1 MSVKLVVGDCTLNV
15 VSAYAPQAGLDEEA
29 KRHFLGSKARDTNG
43 YKLWYSE
50 VVKGKNE
57 VGILVDRDIIE
68 SVVKVRSS
76 AGGYVEVY
84 GGFGFGVRNG
94 GGTSLLQFTKAFELM
109 IANSSFSKR
118 EEHLVTFQC
127 IVVKIQIDY
136 FLLIKYDRGL
146 YEDCKVIPG
155 ETLATQHR
163 LLVMDVGIIIR
174 RKKRAACS
182 RPRVRWGALTKDK
195 AQKLEGRLSAIG
207 TWKSSGDA
215 SAMWMMIANCVGGGE
230 IGVKGLERF
239 LGLTQR

>member
-155 ETLATQHR
+155 TGGK
-163 LLVMDVGIIIR
+163 VGDKKLYQMAKVIE
-174 RKKRAACS
+174 RKARNLDQ
-182 RPRVRWGALTKDK
+182 VRCIKDK
-195 AQKLEGRLSAIG
+195 DGRVLIGEAQIKQRWQ
-207 TWKSSGDA
+207 TYFY
-215 SAMWMMIANCVGGGE
+215 
-230 IGVKGLERF
+230 GLLNEERDKDIV
-239 LGLTQR
+239 LGNLGHSESL